1 MTPLNTVQV
10 PVWRRGDIVSNA
22 NRVNVKRLKA
32 GLVEYWAPAQ
42 APWCG
47 QNDAKRSACKYSAS
61 KGHARC
67 ARTYAAAHLWHR
79 VHTALATPLPCMS
92 RAKKSSKDT
101 PPAKAKSSARAK
113 ANAKANAKAKAAE
126 RSVRKR
132 GVRKAR
138 HVRHVTTCAGY
149 GTGHGPK
156 FRPAF
161 ATRQRTAR
169 PERAPS
175 VEAAP
180 VLDND
185 GAVPFTLGLAS
196 PAQQPATAFTSDSD

>member
-1 MTPLNTVQV
+1 
-10 PVWRRGDIVSNA
+10 
-22 NRVNVKRLKA
+22 
-32 GLVEYWAPAQ
+32 
-42 APWCG
+42 
-47 QNDAKRSACKYSAS
+47 
-61 KGHARC
+61 
-67 ARTYAAAHLWHR
+67 
-79 VHTALATPLPCMS
+79 MS

-113 ANAKANAKAKAAE
+113 ANAKANAKAKAKAKAAE

-138 HVRHVTTCAGY
+138 HVRHVTTRVGY

-196 PAQQPATAFTSDSD
+196 PAVAPATAFTSDSE